1 MYAKQKNGVILK
13 YPYLLE
19 DLQMENPY
27 TSFDGRFSLIE
38 WYLQTE
44 DAINSGAEIVEVI
57 DALPPK
63 INFYEFSMEKNKV
76 PELVDGVWQLTWVVK
91 ENTTEQKEAF
101 LISQQNATP

>member
-27 TSFDGRFSLIE
+27 TSFDNRFSLSE
-38 WYLQTE
+38 WYLKTE
-44 DAINSGAEIVEVI
+44 DAINTGAEIVEVI

-63 INFYEFSMEKNKV
+63 INSYEFSIEKNKV

-91 ENTTEQKEAF
+91 ETTTEEKEAF
-101 LISQQNATP
+101 LITQQNATS